1 MKKRIIS
8 LILVIAIILNF
19 NITALAAGGATLT
32 STLPSDGNLKAGD
45 TFTVTLTV
53 PPVSGFASLHLG
65 MHFEK
70 SVLEVT
76 SLSLP
81 DTVGG
86 YAAVITDVN
95 EANVAGAFAVSFAQ
109 AQNISTTDTMVLSV
123 DFKVKDG
130 AMPNNYPKL
139 VEVEDDDY
147 DFTDEDDVPLTS
159 VPALNTKTISATI
172 LKSPISDVSKITAK
186 VDAPQ
191 KGVTLDTSVDV
202 DGATAYTGTVEWY
215 KGNTATG
222 TAVTGPAAANQVY
235 TAKITLTAKTA
246 DGESFDASLNG
257 KDTAEGYKIKFVD
270 ASKLELTKTF
280 DATADKDPLTGS
292 VSLNS
297 TAWRIDNP
305 MNVGTSGITS
315 TSPGTLSYKWY
326 RVDYAGNESL
336 IAGESGNSYTPKVA
350 ADVGKKIKVVVTAE
364 NYSGSLEATSPYT
377 VSKKPYDGPT
387 PTAPTGITPTSNF
400 VSFTKTENYYYAVT
414 SAAIT
419 TAPSS
424 GWTNQDGFSGLSP
437 NTSYRLWYRIGA
449 TDIMESS
456 PENNVEFKTLKSSAA
471 ITIADP
477 GTIVYDGSA
486 VKVGSGKD
494 LSYTYGGD
502 GAVTVKWYADN
513 NGVKG
518 SELTGGAPKDAGTY
532 WIGVS
537 AAEGTNSAAVSEVTK
552 KFAISPRN
560 ISEVTVASIADQDY
574 TGSPIR
580 PTPVVTYNG
589 APLTSG
595 TDYTV
600 EYTSNLNV
608 GTATAKIKA
617 KTGSNFTGEK
627 VVTFK
632 INSKAITPVVTV
644 TGSYEYTGDPI
655 TPTYKVEITSG
666 GAVLPADQYDAQVS
680 NNTNAGNGNIK
691 ITAKANGNY
700 SFSEVTKT
708 FTIAAKDV
716 ADAEVTATISDQTTI
731 KGVGEFVDPVI
742 KGVKGEDLTGTLTYA
757 YDSETGK
764 SHADVVNMLK
774 GKNVN
779 DVVTLTYTFTP
790 PSGNYTGTKT
800 DSFKVTVK
808 DIEFLVGTAPASV
821 ANTLTVKSSP
831 VYGDNWSDI
840 VKKQTGVTITA
851 KVGAAIDTEQSH
863 FTLRP
868 TGKPNAGNGQTYE
881 LVYNGTIN
889 GTNYANVVVVSGTV
903 DVARKDVTATM
914 IAGIPAQTYTGS
926 AIQPKPA
933 VTDGAALSEGTDFSY
948 SYDAN
953 TDVATGGKVTITG
966 QGNYKGTADKT
977 FTISPKNINGAT
989 INLTSASLPYTGL
1002 EQTVSITSVTL
1013 TGWTITAGDYDI
1025 VGNSGKAT
1033 NVGSTTLTIQGKG
1046 NYTGT
1051 ATTTW
1056 EITSIDPVLANFD
1069 VTPTLP
1075 AAQTYDGAHK
1085 TVTVVPKSGVNGM
1098 GTVKVYYEATAGITY
1113 PKSETAPTDVGTYKV
1128 TASVAAGSN
1137 YNAKD
1142 IDVGTL
1148 TINQATGGTL
1158 AAYNFQQKYTDL
1170 SAKTITPDYS
1180 DLPAGQTWTY
1190 STPTPVTSGTAAVTG
1205 TSIGADTG
1213 VLSYTLTAGA
1223 KDDTVKWTVTISS
1236 HNYAD
1241 FTKDVTLTLTDK
1253 DDQTALTLTGGTTV
1267 VYGQTLQ
1274 LGTTGG
1280 NGTGT
1285 VTYAVTNGT
1294 GEATIDA
1301 ATGKLTPVKVGTVKV
1316 KATKAGDASYNSVTS
1331 AEVEIT
1337 ITRATPT
1344 GAPKYTAITT
1354 SGKTL
1359 ADAGLTTVGSTLNPN
1374 AGTLVWVD
1382 NAGTVLPDTTAV
1394 AANTTYKWRFTPTDT
1409 NYTTLTGSIELYH
1422 KSSSGGGG
1430 WYYTY
1435 YTIKATAGTNGSISP
1450 SGWTSVRDGRDQT
1463 FTITPDKGYA
1473 VAKVLV
1479 DGKSVGAVKSYT
1491 FKNVT
1496 KDHTI
1501 EAIFMKSNGN
1511 PQTGVFVDVA
1521 EGSYYEEAI
1530 DWAVEKGIT
1539 NGVSSNMFAPNDP
1552 CTRAQI
1558 VTFLWRAAGSPAPK
1572 SMSSFTDVP
1581 ADAFYAKAVAWA
1593 VENGITSGTGESK
1606 FSPNAT
1612 CTRAQAVTFL
1622 YRASG
1627 SPAVSGSAEFSDV
1640 ATNAY
1645 YADAVAWAAKKGI
1658 TTGIGGGL
1666 FGSDNDCTRGQIVTF
1681 LWRAMA
1687 E

>member
-1 MKKRIIS
+1 MKKRILS
-8 LILVIAIILNF
+8 LLCVLGLLLTMLPTSAF
-19 NITALAAGGATLT
+19 AAGFVAPTL
-32 STLPSDGNLKAGD
+32 SI
-45 TFTVTLTV
+45 
-53 PPVSGFASLHLG
+53 
-65 MHFEK
+65 E
-70 SVLEVT
+70 
-76 SLSLP
+76 
-81 DTVGG
+81 
-86 YAAVITDVN
+86 
-95 EANVAGAFAVSFAQ
+95 
-109 AQNISTTDTMVLSV
+109 
-123 DFKVKDG
+123 
-130 AMPNNYPKL
+130 
-139 VEVEDDDY
+139 
-147 DFTDEDDVPLTS
+147 
-159 VPALNTKTISATI
+159 
-172 LKSPISDVSKITAK
+172 
-186 VDAPQ
+186 
-191 KGVTLDTSVDV
+191 
-202 DGATAYTGTVEWY
+202 TAYNDADGTVEA
-215 KGNTATG
+215 KVIVGACSDLATIDFHL
-222 TAVTGPAAANQVY
+222 
-235 TAKITLTAKTA
+235 K
-246 DGESFDASLNG
+246 
-257 KDTAEGYKIKFVD
+257 
-270 ASKLELTKTF
+270 F
-280 DATADKDPLTGS
+280 DATKLSVKEKTTNPFFGTGVNMVVS
-292 VSLNS
+292 VNA
-297 TAWRIDNP
+297 T
-305 MNVGTSGITS
+305 
-315 TSPGTLSYKWY
+315 
-326 RVDYAGNESL
+326 
-336 IAGESGNSYTPKVA
+336 
-350 ADVGKKIKVVVTAE
+350 DVGLSA
-364 NYSGSLEATSPYT
+364 
-377 VSKKPYDGPT
+377 GP
-387 PTAPTGITPTSNF
+387 
-400 VSFTKTENYYYAVT
+400 
-414 SAAIT
+414 
-419 TAPSS
+419 
-424 GWTNQDGFSGLSP
+424 
-437 NTSYRLWYRIGA
+437 
-449 TDIMESS
+449 
-456 PENNVEFKTLKSSAA
+456 
-471 ITIADP
+471 
-477 GTIVYDGSA
+477 
-486 VKVGSGKD
+486 
-494 LSYTYGGD
+494 
-502 GAVTVKWYADN
+502 DN
-513 NGVKG
+513 
-518 SELTGGAPKDAGTY
+518 
-532 WIGVS
+532 
-537 AAEGTNSAAVSEVTK
+537 
-552 KFAISPRN
+552 
-560 ISEVTVASIADQDY
+560 
-574 TGSPIR
+574 
-580 PTPVVTYNG
+580 
-589 APLTSG
+589 
-595 TDYTV
+595 
-600 EYTSNLNV
+600 
-608 GTATAKIKA
+608 
-617 KTGSNFTGEK
+617 
-627 VVTFK
+627 
-632 INSKAITPVVTV
+632 VTV
-644 TGSYEYTGDPI
+644 TGSETILTVVFNVISGQSGNANFSLTDMNFNDSSGDNSTDTPGVGSVTTTTVTIPKAPISSVTIADLDAPVKGAAPDTNVTVTPAGLTAAVNWFDDATPVTGNFAASTPYTVKIKLTASGGDNFAETVTAGDYTVTRNSDTELLLTKTFPKTNDKDTPVCVAPTGVTATFGSALSTITPLTNPAGNTAGKWYWMDDAQKVGNVKDNPHTYKAKFVPTDTANYKTVENIDVTVTATQVALGAGSPIMIPIEVYYTGSALEP
-655 TPTYKVEITSG
+655 TPKIMTELYGDELVLGLDYEITKYE
-666 GAVLPADQYDAQVS
+666 D
-680 NNTNAGNGNIK
+680 NTNVGTGK
-691 ITAKANGNY
+691 IYIEPLANGNY
-700 SFSEVTKT
+700 SFTAGSYT
-708 FTIAAKDV
+708 FTIKAGTSSISITGDPGKTYDGNAVDNPAVSKSGSTGAVTYTYYTDAACNTKTTTASGAASDGAAPKNAGDYWVKATLAADSNHSSATSAAKKFTISQKALTNDMIILGTQTTYDGTAHGPVYSVKDGATVLNKGTDYTETSGYSPVTNVGNTTLKISGAGNYKGTAQKDWSLVAKEVTITPDAKSKTYGTADPELTYTTSIDGEGALKNKFVAAKSGALSYTGMNVGSYPIGLGTLEAGNNFKLTLDTTPVYLTITPKDV
-716 ADAEVTATISDQTTI
+716 AGLTATISDQTTI

-742 KGVKGEDLTGTLTYA
+742 KGVKGEDLTGTLTYG

-764 SHADVVNMLK
+764 SHTEVVTMLK

-790 PSGNYTGTKT
+790 PAGNYSGTKT
-800 DSFKVTVK
+800 GSFKVTVK
-808 DIEFLVGTAPASV
+808 DIEFLVNGTPATV
-821 ANTLTVKSSP
+821 ANTLTVKANP
-831 VYGDNWSDI
+831 TYGDDWSDI
-840 VKKQTGVTITA
+840 VKIKDGVTITA
-851 KVGAAIDTEQSH
+851 KVGAATDTDPSH

-868 TGKPNAGNGQTYE
+868 TGKPNAGNNQTYE

-903 DVARKDVTATM
+903 DVAQKDVTAAM
-914 IAGIPAQTYTGS
+914 IASISAQTYTGS

-933 VTDGAALSEGTDFSY
+933 VTDGAALVEGTDFTY

-953 TDVATGGKVTITG
+953 TDVAAGGKVTITG
-966 QGNYKGTADKT
+966 QGNYKGTADKS
-977 FTISPKNINGAT
+977 FTISPKNISGAT
-989 INLTSASLPYTGL
+989 INLTSASLPYSGL
-1002 EQTVSITSVTL
+1002 EQTVSIASVTL

-1025 VGNSGKAT
+1025 FGNSDKAT

-1051 ATTTW
+1051 AATTW
-1056 EITSIDPVLANFD
+1056 KITAIDPVLANFD

-1075 AAQTYDGAHK
+1075 AAQAYDGAHK
-1085 TVTVVPKSGVNGM
+1085 TVTVVPKSGVTGM
-1098 GTVKVYYEATAGITY
+1098 GTVKVYYEATTGITY

-1148 TINQATGGTL
+1148 TINQATGGSL

-1170 SAKTITPDYS
+1170 TAKTITPDYS

-1190 STPTPVTSGTAAVTG
+1190 SVSAPVTSGTAAVTG

-1223 KDDTVKWTVTISS
+1223 KDNTVKWTVTISS

-1241 FTKDVTLTLTDK
+1241 FTKEVTLTLTDK
-1253 DDQTALTLTGGTTV
+1253 DDQTALTITGGTTV

-1280 NGTGT
+1280 SGTGA

-1294 GEATIDA
+1294 GEATID

-1316 KATKAGDASYNSVTS
+1316 KATKAEDANYNAITS

-1359 ADAGLTTVGSTLNPN
+1359 ADAGLTTTGSTLNPN

-1382 NAGTVLPDTTAV
+1382 NAGNVLPDTTTV
-1394 AANTTYKWRFTPTDT
+1394 EANKEYKWRYTPVTTDAV
-1409 NYTTLTGSIELYH
+1409 NYTTLTGTIVLYRA
-1422 KSSSGGGG
+1422 STGIVIYSPC
-1430 WYYTY
+1430 
-1435 YTIKATAGTNGSISP
+1435 YTIKASAGANGSISP
-1450 SGWTSVRDGRDQT
+1450 AGWCSVVENGSQT

-1558 VTFLWRAAGSPAPK
+1558 VTFLWRAAGSPAPN

-1593 VENGITSGTGESK
+1593 VENGITSGTGEGK
-1606 FSPNAT
+1606 FSPNST

>member
-1 MKKRIIS
+1 MKKRILS
-8 LILVIAIILNF
+8 LLCVLCLLLTMLPTSAF
-19 NITALAAGGATLT
+19 AAGYDAPKLSIDASYLAETNQVKMSVKIGAYTDLGALDFHVKYDKEKLKVNGTPTKGGLLT
-32 STLPSDGNLKAGD
+32 ANSTVSDNNSWNPATIGVGWNDENGSTTTTTTEILTVIFDVIEGKAGAVD
-45 TFTVTLTV
+45 FSFDEARYNFCDKSGDNSTDV
-53 PPVSGFASLHLG
+53 PGAGS
-65 MHFEK
+65 
-70 SVLEVT
+70 VT
-76 SLSLP
+76 S
-81 DTVGG
+81 
-86 YAAVITDVN
+86 
-95 EANVAGAFAVSFAQ
+95 ANVTIPKAPIA
-109 AQNISTTDTMVLSV
+109 SV
-123 DFKVKDG
+123 
-130 AMPNNYPKL
+130 
-139 VEVEDDDY
+139 
-147 DFTDEDDVPLTS
+147 
-159 VPALNTKTISATI
+159 TIAD
-172 LKSPISDVSKITAK
+172 L
-186 VDAPQ
+186 DAPV
-191 KGVTLDTSVDV
+191 KGAAPDTSVTVTPAGLTADV
-202 DGATAYTGTVEWY
+202 MWFDGETPVTGDFAASTAYTV
-215 KGNTATG
+215 
-222 TAVTGPAAANQVY
+222 
-235 TAKITLTAKTA
+235 KIKLTASGGDNFAETVTA
-246 DGESFDASLNG
+246 S
-257 KDTAEGYKIKFVD
+257 GYDVTRN
-270 ASKLELTKTF
+270 SGTELLLTKTF
-280 DATADKDPLTGS
+280 DATADKDPLTGF
-292 VSLNS
+292 VSLHS
-297 TAWRIDNP
+297 SAWRIDNP
-305 MNVGTSGITS
+305 MNVSTSGITS

-326 RVDYAGNESL
+326 RVDHEGNESP
-336 IAGESGNSYTPKVA
+336 IVGETAKTYTPKVA

-364 NYSGSLEATSPYT
+364 NYSGHLEATSPYT

-414 SAAIT
+414 SAAIA

-424 GWTNQDGFSGLSP
+424 GWTNQDGFTGLSP
-437 NTSYRLWYRIGA
+437 NTSYKLWYRIGE

-456 PENNVEFKTLKSSAA
+456 SAAYVDFTTLKSSAT
-471 ITIADP
+471 ITIAAP
-477 GTIVYDGSA
+477 GTIIYDGSA
-486 VKVGSGKD
+486 VEVGSGKD
-494 LSYTYGGD
+494 LSYTYSGD
-502 GAVTVKWYADN
+502 GAVTVKWYAN
-513 NGVKG
+513 NGG
-518 SELTGGAPKDAGTY
+518 SVGSALSGAPTNAGTY

-552 KFAISPRN
+552 KFTISPRN
-560 ISEVTVASIADQDY
+560 ISEVTVASIADKEY
-574 TGSPIR
+574 TGSSIEP
-580 PTPVVTYNG
+580 PLTVTYNG
-589 APLTSG
+589 PLAG

-608 GTATAKIKA
+608 GTATATIKA
-617 KTGSNFTGEK
+617 KTGGNFIGEK
-627 VVTFK
+627 AVTFK
-632 INSKAITPVVTV
+632 IKAKAITPVVTV

-666 GAVLPADQYDAQVS
+666 GMELPANQYDAVVS
-680 NNTNAGNGNIK
+680 DNTNAGNGNIK

-700 SFSEVTKT
+700 SFSEVNKT

-716 ADAEVTATISDQTTI
+716 SGLTATISDQTTI

-764 SHADVVNMLK
+764 FHADVVNMLK

-821 ANTLTVKSSP
+821 ANTLTIKSSP

-1025 VGNSGKAT
+1025 VGNSDKAT

-1069 VTPTLP
+1069 VTPALST
-1075 AAQTYDGAHK
+1075 AQTYDGAHK

-1142 IDVGTL
+1142 IEVGTL

-1190 STPTPVTSGTAAVTG
+1190 STPTPTTSGTAAVTG

-1253 DDQTALTLTGGTTV
+1253 DDQAALTLTGGTTV

-1285 VTYAVTNGT
+1285 VTYAVINGT
-1294 GEATIDA
+1294 GEATID

-1382 NAGTVLPDTTAV
+1382 NTTDTVLPGTTAV
-1394 AANTTYKWRFTPTDT
+1394 AANTTYKWLFTPTDA
-1409 NYTTLTGSIELYH
+1409 NYTTLTGFIELYH

-1593 VENGITSGTGESK
+1593 VENGITSGTGEGK
-1606 FSPNAT
+1606 FSPNST

>member
-1 MKKRIIS
+1 MKKRILS
-8 LILVIAIILNF
+8 LLCVLCLLLTMLPTSAF
-19 NITALAAGGATLT
+19 AAGYDAPKLSIDASYLAETNQVKMSVKIGAYTDLGALDFHVKYDKEKLKVNGTPTKGGLLTANSTVSDNNSWNPATIGVGWNDENGSTTTTTTEILTVIFDVIEGKAGAVDFSFDEARYNFCDKSGDNSTDVPGAGSVTSANVTIPKAPITSVTIADLDAPVKGAAPDTSVTVTPSSLTADVKWFDGATLVT
-32 STLPSDGNLKAGD
+32 GN
-45 TFTVTLTV
+45 
-53 PPVSGFASLHLG
+53 FA
-65 MHFEK
+65 
-70 SVLEVT
+70 
-76 SLSLP
+76 
-81 DTVGG
+81 
-86 YAAVITDVN
+86 
-95 EANVAGAFAVSFAQ
+95 AN
-109 AQNISTTDTMVLSV
+109 
-123 DFKVKDG
+123 
-130 AMPNNYPKL
+130 
-139 VEVEDDDY
+139 
-147 DFTDEDDVPLTS
+147 
-159 VPALNTKTISATI
+159 
-172 LKSPISDVSKITAK
+172 
-186 VDAPQ
+186 
-191 KGVTLDTSVDV
+191 
-202 DGATAYTGTVEWY
+202 TAYTV
-215 KGNTATG
+215 
-222 TAVTGPAAANQVY
+222 
-235 TAKITLTAKTA
+235 KIKLTASGGDNFAETVTA
-246 DGESFDASLNG
+246 GDYTVTRNSETEL
-257 KDTAEGYKIKFVD
+257 
-270 ASKLELTKTF
+270 LLTKTF
-280 DATADKDPLTGS
+280 DATAIKDTPTITTVPTASAITYGQKLSNSTLTGGEAKVGS
-292 VSLNS
+292 TVISGTFKWKTGTITPQVKDSSSTEYEVVFTPSDVASYETTTCKVKLTVNKKALSSLATDPISDQPYTGSPITPTFRVMNGTDFYEILATS
-297 TAWRIDNP
+297 DYEVIFTNNT
-305 MNVGTSGITS
+305 NVGT
-315 TSPGTLSYKWY
+315 
-326 RVDYAGNESL
+326 AN
-336 IAGESGNSYTPKVA
+336 YT
-350 ADVGKKIKVVVTAE
+350 IKE
-364 NYSGSLEATSPYT
+364 
-377 VSKKPYDGPT
+377 T
-387 PTAPTGITPTSNF
+387 PTG
-400 VSFTKTENYYYAVT
+400 NYK
-414 SAAIT
+414 
-419 TAPSS
+419 
-424 GWTNQDGFSGLSP
+424 F
-437 NTSYRLWYRIGA
+437 NTSYGTFKIKA
-449 TDIMESS
+449 ADSS
-456 PENNVEFKTLKSSAA
+456 ISITVDPSKT
-471 ITIADP
+471 
-477 GTIVYDGSA
+477 YDGNVVTDPA
-486 VKVGSGKD
+486 VNKSGSTGTVT
-494 LSYTYGGD
+494 YTYYTNEDCTTKTTTASGAAPD
-502 GAVTVKWYADN
+502 GA
-513 NGVKG
+513 
-518 SELTGGAPKDAGTY
+518 APKNAGDYWVKATVPADGSYGSATSDA
-532 WIGVS
+532 
-537 AAEGTNSAAVSEVTK
+537 K
-552 KFAISPRN
+552 KFTISPRN
-560 ISEVTVASIADQDY
+560 ISEVTVATIADQEY
-574 TGSPIR
+574 TGSSIE
-580 PTPVVTYNG
+580 PTLTVTYNG
-589 APLTSG
+589 APLASG

-632 INSKAITPVVTV
+632 INAKAITPVVTV

-666 GAVLPADQYDAQVS
+666 GMELTADQYDAVVS

-700 SFSEVTKT
+700 SFSEVNET
-708 FTIAAKDV
+708 FAIAAKDV
-716 ADAEVTATISDQTTI
+716 AGLTATISDQTTI
-731 KGVGEFVDPVI
+731 NGVGEFVDPVI

-757 YDSETGK
+757 YGSETGK
-764 SHADVVNMLK
+764 THAEVVTMLK

-790 PSGNYTGTKT
+790 SSGNYTGTKT
-800 DSFKVTVK
+800 GSFKVTVK
-808 DIEFLVGTAPASV
+808 DIEFLVNGTPATV
-821 ANTLTVKSSP
+821 ANTLTVKANP
-831 VYGDNWSDI
+831 VYGDDWSDI
-840 VKKQTGVTITA
+840 VKIKDGVTITA
-851 KVGAAIDTEQSH
+851 KVGTNSDTEQSH

-889 GTNYANVVVVSGTV
+889 GTNYSNVVVASGTV
-903 DVARKDVTATM
+903 DVAPKTLTKSDLVYTGPITKAYDGSDNAPTGLTVSVKSGSLVGTDTLTVTGTLKYNSANVNEADKIIFTPVAITTSNYRLAVSEVLNISNAKITAKDVKLTGGINATDRSYVKDNKTVDLTK
-914 IAGIPAQTYTGS
+914 GSLTFDGLVGSETLDVNIPATGTISDAKVGAYNVTYSGVTLADGTGKASNYKLVSPLPAVMVNITKAAALTLADIPVSQKFTTTTGEKAIGAVMPSDAGALTYTKGAESKTGS
-926 AIQPKPA
+926 VTIDSWA
-933 VTDGAALSEGTDFSY
+933 VDTT
-948 SYDAN
+948 
-953 TDVATGGKVTITG
+953 GKVT
-966 QGNYKGTADKT
+966 
-977 FTISPKNINGAT
+977 
-989 INLTSASLPYTGL
+989 YTLSGGVAGD
-1002 EQTVSITSVTL
+1002 TVTL
-1013 TGWTITAGDYDI
+1013 PVIIGSDNYE
-1025 VGNSGKAT
+1025 NST
-1033 NVGSTTLTIQGKG
+1033 VNVKI
-1046 NYTGT
+1046 
-1051 ATTTW
+1051 
-1056 EITSIDPVLANFD
+1056 
-1069 VTPTLP
+1069 
-1075 AAQTYDGAHK
+1075 
-1085 TVTVVPKSGVNGM
+1085 
-1098 GTVKVYYEATAGITY
+1098 
-1113 PKSETAPTDVGTYKV
+1113 
-1128 TASVAAGSN
+1128 
-1137 YNAKD
+1137 
-1142 IDVGTL
+1142 
-1148 TINQATGGTL
+1148 
-1158 AAYNFQQKYTDL
+1158 
-1170 SAKTITPDYS
+1170 
-1180 DLPAGQTWTY
+1180 
-1190 STPTPVTSGTAAVTG
+1190 
-1205 TSIGADTG
+1205 
-1213 VLSYTLTAGA
+1213 TLTA
-1223 KDDTVKWTVTISS
+1223 
-1236 HNYAD
+1236 
-1241 FTKDVTLTLTDK
+1241 K

-1280 NGTGT
+1280 NGTGA

-1294 GEATIDA
+1294 GEATID

-1316 KATKAGDASYNSVTS
+1316 KATKAEDANYNAITS

-1359 ADAGLTTVGSTLNPN
+1359 ADAGLTTTGSTLNPN

-1382 NAGTVLPDTTAV
+1382 NAGNVLPGTTAV
-1394 AANTTYKWRFTPTDT
+1394 AANTTYKWLFTPADA

-1593 VENGITSGTGESK
+1593 VENGITSGTGEGK
-1606 FSPNAT
+1606 FSPNST

>member
-81 DTVGG
+81 DKVGG
-86 YAAVITDVN
+86 YAAVITDVD

-130 AMPNNYPKL
+130 ATPNNYPKL

-147 DFTDEDDVPLTS
+147 DFTDEDDVPLTT
-159 VPALNTKTISATI
+159 VPALNAKTISATI
-172 LKSPISDVSKITAK
+172 LKAPIASVTIADL
-186 VDAPQ
+186 DAPV
-191 KGVTLDTSVDV
+191 KGAAPDTSVTVTPSSLAADV
-202 DGATAYTGTVEWY
+202 NWFDGETP
-215 KGNTATG
+215 
-222 TAVTGPAAANQVY
+222 VTGNFAASTKY
-235 TAKITLTAKTA
+235 TVKIKLTASSGDNFAETVTA
-246 DGESFDASLNG
+246 S
-257 KDTAEGYKIKFVD
+257 GYDVTRNS
-270 ASKLELTKTF
+270 ATELLLTKTF
-280 DATADKDPLTGS
+280 DATADKDPLTGF
-292 VSLNS
+292 VSLHS
-297 TAWRIDNP
+297 SAWRIDNP
-305 MNVGTSGITS
+305 MNVSTSGITS

-326 RVDYAGNESL
+326 RVDHEGNESPIL
-336 IAGESGNSYTPKVA
+336 GETAKTYTPKVA

-364 NYSGSLEATSPYT
+364 NYSGHLEATSPYT

-414 SAAIT
+414 SAAIA

-424 GWTNQDGFSGLSP
+424 GWTNQDGFTGLSP
-437 NTSYRLWYRIGA
+437 NTSYKLWYRIGE

-456 PENNVEFKTLKSSAA
+456 SAAYVDFTTLKSSAT
-471 ITIADP
+471 ITIAAP
-477 GTIVYDGSA
+477 GTIIYDGSA
-486 VKVGSGKD
+486 VEVGSGKD
-494 LSYTYGGD
+494 LSYTYSGD
-502 GAVTVKWYADN
+502 GAVTVKWYAN
-513 NGVKG
+513 NGG
-518 SELTGGAPKDAGTY
+518 SVGSALSGAPTNAGTY

-552 KFAISPRN
+552 KFTISPRN
-560 ISEVTVASIADQDY
+560 ISEVTVASIADKEY
-574 TGSPIR
+574 TGSSIEP
-580 PTPVVTYNG
+580 PLTVTYNG
-589 APLTSG
+589 PLAG

-608 GTATAKIKA
+608 GTATATIKA
-617 KTGSNFTGEK
+617 KTGGNFIGEK
-627 VVTFK
+627 AVTFK
-632 INSKAITPVVTV
+632 IKAKAITPVVTV

-666 GAVLPADQYDAQVS
+666 GMELPANQYDAVVS
-680 NNTNAGNGNIK
+680 DNTNAGNGNIK

-700 SFSEVTKT
+700 SFSEVNKT

-716 ADAEVTATISDQTTI
+716 SGLTATISDQTTI

-764 SHADVVNMLK
+764 FHADVVNMLK

-1025 VGNSGKAT
+1025 VGNSDKAT

-1069 VTPTLP
+1069 VTPALST
-1075 AAQTYDGAHK
+1075 AQTYDGAHK

-1098 GTVKVYYEATAGITY
+1098 GTVKVYYEATADITY

-1142 IDVGTL
+1142 IEVGTL

-1190 STPTPVTSGTAAVTG
+1190 STPTPTTSGTAAVTG

-1253 DDQTALTLTGGTTV
+1253 DDQAALTLTGGTTV

-1285 VTYAVTNGT
+1285 VTYAVINGT
-1294 GEATIDA
+1294 GEATID

-1331 AEVEIT
+1331 AEVKIT

-1382 NAGTVLPDTTAV
+1382 NTTDTVLPGTTAV
-1394 AANTTYKWRFTPTDT
+1394 AANTTYKWLFTPTDA
-1409 NYTTLTGSIELYH
+1409 NYTTLTGFIELYH

>member
-1 MKKRIIS
+1 MKKVFSWILS
-8 LILVIAIILNF
+8 L
-19 NITALAAGGATLT
+19 ALIFSLLPNQVFAA
-32 STLPSDGNLKAGD
+32 STLEFSSEKEGEKIV
-45 TFTVTLTV
+45 VTLTL
-53 PPVSGFASLHLG
+53 PKY
-65 MHFEK
+65 EK
-70 SVLEVT
+70 VMAAEAVVEFSDALKLESVT
-76 SLSLP
+76 SGTYSPLDFEEPNVETATTKGKVTIGHSNETLG
-81 DTVGG
+81 TATIEGE
-86 YAAVITDVN
+86 YAKLTFSI
-95 EANVAGAFAVSFAQ
+95 
-109 AQNISTTDTMVLSV
+109 
-123 DFKVKDG
+123 KDG
-130 AMPNNYPKL
+130 TAPGSYDIKL
-139 VEVEDDDY
+139 TELTMTATDY
-147 DFTDEDDVPLTS
+147 VTNIAASDAATLP
-159 VPALNTKTISATI
+159 KTISVVVPKA
-172 LKSPISDVSKITAK
+172 PISSVTIAGLE
-186 VDAPQ
+186 APV
-191 KGVTLDTSVDV
+191 KGKAPDTSVTVTPSSLAADV
-202 DGATAYTGTVEWY
+202 NWFDGETPVTGNFAASTAYTV
-215 KGNTATG
+215 
-222 TAVTGPAAANQVY
+222 
-235 TAKITLTAKTA
+235 KIKLTASGGDNFAETVTA
-246 DGESFDASLNG
+246 S
-257 KDTAEGYKIKFVD
+257 GYDVTRNS
-270 ASKLELTKTF
+270 ATELLLTKTF
-280 DATADKDPLTGS
+280 DATADKDPLTGF

-297 TAWRIDNP
+297 TAWRIGNS
-305 MNVGTSGITS
+305 MTVGTSGITS

-326 RVDYAGNESL
+326 RVDHEGNESF

-364 NYSGSLEATSPYT
+364 NYSGSLDAISPYT

-387 PTAPTGITPTSNF
+387 PTAPTITTTTHNF
-400 VSFTKTENYYYAVT
+400 VGFTKAENYYYVVT
-414 SAAIT
+414 PETTT

-437 NTSYRLWYRIGA
+437 NTKYRLWYKVGE
-449 TDIMESS
+449 TDIMEQSNA
-456 PENNVEFKTLKSSAA
+456 EFVEFTTKKAPAT

-486 VKVGSGKD
+486 VEVGSGKD
-494 LSYTYGGD
+494 LNYTYGGD

-513 NGVKG
+513 GG
-518 SELTGGAPKDAGTY
+518 SVGSALSGAPTNAGTY

-537 AAEGTNSAAVSEVTK
+537 AAEGTSSAAVSEVTK
-552 KFAISPRN
+552 KFTISPRN
-560 ISEVTVASIADQDY
+560 ISEVTVASIADKEY
-574 TGSPIR
+574 TGSSIEP
-580 PTPVVTYNG
+580 PLTVTYNG

-608 GTATAKIKA
+608 GTATATIKA
-617 KTGSNFTGEK
+617 KTGGNFTGEK
-627 VVTFK
+627 AVTFK
-632 INSKAITPVVTV
+632 IKAKAITPVVTV

-666 GAVLPADQYDAQVS
+666 GMELPADQYDAVVS
-680 NNTNAGNGNIK
+680 DNTNAGNGNIK

-700 SFSEVTKT
+700 SFSEVNKT
-708 FTIAAKDV
+708 FTIAAKGV
-716 ADAEVTATISDQTTI
+716 AGLTATISDQTTI
-731 KGVGEFVDPVI
+731 NGVGEFVDPVI
-742 KGVKGEDLTGTLTYA
+742 KGVKDEVLTGTLTYA
-757 YDSETGK
+757 YDGVSGK

-774 GKNVN
+774 GKNAN
-779 DVVTLTYTFTP
+779 DEVTLTYTFTP
-790 PSGNYTGTKT
+790 PAGNYTGTKT
-800 DSFKVTVK
+800 GSFKVTVK

-851 KVGAAIDTEQSH
+851 KVGAATDAEQSH

-868 TGKPNAGNGQTYE
+868 TGKPNAGNGQAYE

-903 DVARKDVTATM
+903 NVAQKDVTAAM
-914 IAGIPAQTYTGS
+914 IADIPAQTYTGS

-933 VTDGAALSEGTDFSY
+933 VTNGAALVEGTDFTY

-989 INLTSASLPYTGL
+989 INLTSASLPYTGS

-1056 EITSIDPVLANFD
+1056 KITSIDPVLANFD

-1075 AAQTYDGAHK
+1075 AAQTYDGDHK
-1085 TVTVVPKSGVNGM
+1085 TVTVAPKSGINGM
-1098 GTVKVYYEATAGITY
+1098 GAVKVYYEATAGITY

-1128 TASVAAGSN
+1128 TVSVAAGSN

-1180 DLPAGQTWTY
+1180 DLPAGQAWTY
-1190 STPTPVTSGTAAVTG
+1190 STPTPTTSGTAAVTG

-1253 DDQTALTLTGGTTV
+1253 DDQAALTLTGGTTV

-1274 LGTTGG
+1274 LGTSGG
-1280 NGTGT
+1280 SGTGA

-1316 KATKAGDASYNSVTS
+1316 TATKAGDTSYNSITS
-1331 AEVEIT
+1331 AEVEIH

-1359 ADAGLTTVGSTLNPN
+1359 ADAGLTTAGSTLNPN

-1394 AANTTYKWRFTPTDT
+1394 AANTTYKWLFTPTDA
-1409 NYTTLTGSIELYH
+1409 NYTTLTGFIELYH

-1539 NGVSSNMFAPNDP
+1539 NGVSNNMFAPNDP

>member
-1 MKKRIIS
+1 MKKVFSWILSLALIFSLLPNQVFAASTLEFSSEKEGEKIVVTLTLPKYEKVMAAEAVVEFSDALKLESVTSGTYSPLDFEEPNVETATTKGKVTIGHSNETLDTATIEGEYAKLTFSIKDGTAPGSYDIKLTELTMTATDYVTNIAASDAATLPKTIS
-8 LILVIAIILNF
+8 VVVPKAPISSVTIADLDAPVKGVAPDTNV
-19 NITALAAGGATLT
+19 TVTPSSLAADVAWFDGATL
-32 STLPSDGNLKAGD
+32 
-45 TFTVTLTV
+45 
-53 PPVSGFASLHLG
+53 
-65 MHFEK
+65 
-70 SVLEVT
+70 
-76 SLSLP
+76 
-81 DTVGG
+81 
-86 YAAVITDVN
+86 
-95 EANVAGAFAVSFAQ
+95 VAGNFAA
-109 AQNISTTDTMVLSV
+109 N
-123 DFKVKDG
+123 
-130 AMPNNYPKL
+130 
-139 VEVEDDDY
+139 
-147 DFTDEDDVPLTS
+147 
-159 VPALNTKTISATI
+159 
-172 LKSPISDVSKITAK
+172 
-186 VDAPQ
+186 
-191 KGVTLDTSVDV
+191 
-202 DGATAYTGTVEWY
+202 TAYTV
-215 KGNTATG
+215 
-222 TAVTGPAAANQVY
+222 
-235 TAKITLTAKTA
+235 KIKLTASGGDNFAETVTA
-246 DGESFDASLNG
+246 GDYTVTRNS
-257 KDTAEGYKIKFVD
+257 DTE
-270 ASKLELTKTF
+270 LLLTKTF
-280 DATADKDPLTGS
+280 DATAIKDTPTINTVPTASAITYGQKL
-292 VSLNS
+292 LNS
-297 TAWRIDNP
+297 TLSGGAASVTGNFTWKTPSTAPQVKDSNSTEYEVVFTPTDTASYETATCKVKLKVNPKSLASISIIPIDPQPYTGLEIKPDVTVKDGQPPYDALAESDYSVAYSKNKDVGIADIVISP
-305 MNVGTSGITS
+305 RVGGNYSFAAGTFHFTIKPVDSSISITDDPSKTYDGNVVADPAVSKSGS
-315 TSPGTLSYKWY
+315 TGAVTYTYYTDAACTTKTTTASGAASDGAAPK
-326 RVDYAGNESL
+326 N
-336 IAGESGNSYTPKVA
+336 AGEYWVKATLA
-350 ADVGKKIKVVVTAE
+350 ADS
-364 NYSGSLEATSPYT
+364 NHGSA
-377 VSKKPYDGPT
+377 
-387 PTAPTGITPTSNF
+387 
-400 VSFTKTENYYYAVT
+400 T
-414 SAAIT
+414 SAA
-419 TAPSS
+419 
-424 GWTNQDGFSGLSP
+424 
-437 NTSYRLWYRIGA
+437 
-449 TDIMESS
+449 
-456 PENNVEFKTLKSSAA
+456 
-471 ITIADP
+471 
-477 GTIVYDGSA
+477 
-486 VKVGSGKD
+486 
-494 LSYTYGGD
+494 
-502 GAVTVKWYADN
+502 
-513 NGVKG
+513 
-518 SELTGGAPKDAGTY
+518 
-532 WIGVS
+532 
-537 AAEGTNSAAVSEVTK
+537 K
-552 KFAISPRN
+552 KFTISQRN
-560 ISEVTVASIADQDY
+560 ISEVTVTAIADQEY
-574 TGSPIR
+574 TDSSIE
-580 PTPVVTYNG
+580 PTLTVTYNG
-589 APLTSG
+589 TPLTSG

-632 INSKAITPVVTV
+632 IKAKAITPVVTV

-666 GAVLPADQYDAQVS
+666 GMELPTNQYNAEVS

-700 SFSEVTKT
+700 SFSEVNET
-708 FTIAAKDV
+708 FPIAAKNV

-742 KGVKGEDLTGTLTYA
+742 KGVKGEDLTGTLAYG

-764 SHADVVNMLK
+764 SHAEVVTMLK

-790 PSGNYTGTKT
+790 PTGNYTGTKT
-800 DSFKVTVK
+800 GSFKVTVK

-821 ANTLTVKSSP
+821 ANALDIKTDPT
-831 VYGDNWSDI
+831 YGDDWSKI
-840 VKKQTGVTITA
+840 VKIKDGVTITA
-851 KVGAAIDTEQSH
+851 KVGTNTDTDQSH

-881 LVYNGTIN
+881 LVYNGIIN
-889 GTNYANVVVVSGTV
+889 GTTYTNVVVVSDTV
-903 DVARKDVTATM
+903 DVARKDVTAAM

-926 AIQPKPA
+926 AIQPKPV
-933 VTDGAALSEGTDFSY
+933 VTDGVALVEGTHFDY

-966 QGNYKGTADKT
+966 KGNYKGTADKT

-1025 VGNSGKAT
+1025 VDNSDKAT

-1170 SAKTITPDYS
+1170 TAKTITPDYS

-1190 STPTPVTSGTAAVTG
+1190 SVSAPVTTGTAAVTG

-1236 HNYAD
+1236 HNYAA
-1241 FTKDVTLTLTDK
+1241 FTKEVTLTLTDK
-1253 DDQTALTLTGGTTV
+1253 DDQAALTLTGGTTV

-1280 NGTGT
+1280 NGTGA

-1294 GEATIDA
+1294 GEATID

-1394 AANTTYKWRFTPTDT
+1394 AANTTYKWLFTPTDA

-1422 KSSSGGGG
+1422 VSTGGGGG

-1627 SPAVSGSAEFSDV
+1627 SPAVSSSAEFSDV

>member
-1 MKKRIIS
+1 MKKRILS
-8 LILVIAIILNF
+8 LLCVFCLMLTMLPTSAF
-19 NITALAAGGATLT
+19 AAGYDAPTL
-32 STLPSDGNLKAGD
+32 SIE
-45 TFTVTLTV
+45 
-53 PPVSGFASLHLG
+53 ASYDIA
-65 MHFEK
+65 
-70 SVLEVT
+70 S
-76 SLSLP
+76 S
-81 DTVGG
+81 
-86 YAAVITDVN
+86 
-95 EANVAGAFAVSFAQ
+95 
-109 AQNISTTDTMVLSV
+109 
-123 DFKVKDG
+123 KV
-130 AMPNNYPKL
+130 
-139 VEVEDDDY
+139 
-147 DFTDEDDVPLTS
+147 
-159 VPALNTKTISATI
+159 
-172 LKSPISDVSKITAK
+172 TAK
-186 VDAPQ
+186 VILGACSDLGVLDFHMKYDLDKLAVESIVGNEEFGSEDYTTISDNTATTKDIGLSFVKTSGMTVTGTKLVFTATFSVKPGQTGDAQFAFDDYYTNFSHKNGEDTASTPAAGSVTTTTVTIPKAPITSVTIADLDAPV
-191 KGVTLDTSVDV
+191 KGAAPDTSVTVTPSSLAADV
-202 DGATAYTGTVEWY
+202 KWFDGATPVTGNFAANTAYTV
-215 KGNTATG
+215 
-222 TAVTGPAAANQVY
+222 
-235 TAKITLTAKTA
+235 KIKLTASGGDNFAETVTA
-246 DGESFDASLNG
+246 GDYTVTRNSETEL
-257 KDTAEGYKIKFVD
+257 
-270 ASKLELTKTF
+270 LLTKTF
-280 DATADKDPLTGS
+280 GATAIKDTPTITTVPTASAITYGQKLSNSTLTGGEAKVGS
-292 VSLNS
+292 TVISGTFKWKTGTITPQVKDSNS
-297 TAWRIDNP
+297 TEYEVVFTPSDVASYETTTCKVKLTVNKKALSSLATDPISDQPYTGSPITPTFRVMNGTDFYEILATSDYEVIFTNNT
-305 MNVGTSGITS
+305 NVGT
-315 TSPGTLSYKWY
+315 
-326 RVDYAGNESL
+326 AN
-336 IAGESGNSYTPKVA
+336 YT
-350 ADVGKKIKVVVTAE
+350 IKE
-364 NYSGSLEATSPYT
+364 
-377 VSKKPYDGPT
+377 T
-387 PTAPTGITPTSNF
+387 PTG
-400 VSFTKTENYYYAVT
+400 NYK
-414 SAAIT
+414 
-419 TAPSS
+419 
-424 GWTNQDGFSGLSP
+424 F
-437 NTSYRLWYRIGA
+437 NTSYGTFKIKA
-449 TDIMESS
+449 ADSS
-456 PENNVEFKTLKSSAA
+456 ISITGDPSKT
-471 ITIADP
+471 
-477 GTIVYDGSA
+477 YDGNVVTDPA
-486 VKVGSGKD
+486 VSKSGS
-494 LSYTYGGD
+494 T
-502 GAVTVKWYADN
+502 GAVTYTYYTDAACTTKTTTASGAASD
-513 NGVKG
+513 GA
-518 SELTGGAPKDAGTY
+518 APKNAGDYWVKATVPADGSYGSATSDA
-532 WIGVS
+532 
-537 AAEGTNSAAVSEVTK
+537 K
-552 KFAISPRN
+552 KFTISPRN
-560 ISEVTVASIADQDY
+560 ISEVTVATIADQEY
-574 TGSPIR
+574 TGNHIK
-580 PTPVVTYNG
+580 PTLTVTYNG

-632 INSKAITPVVTV
+632 INAKAITPVVTV

-666 GAVLPADQYDAQVS
+666 GMELTADQYDAVVS

-700 SFSEVTKT
+700 SFSEVNET
-708 FTIAAKDV
+708 FAIAAKDV
-716 ADAEVTATISDQTTI
+716 AGLTATISDQTTI
-731 KGVGEFVDPVI
+731 NGVGEFVDPVI
-742 KGVKGEDLTGTLTYA
+742 KGVKGENLTGTLTYA
-757 YDSETGK
+757 YGSETGK
-764 SHADVVNMLK
+764 THAEVVTMLK

-790 PSGNYTGTKT
+790 SSGNYTGTKT

-821 ANTLTVKSSP
+821 ANTLTVKADP
-831 VYGDNWSDI
+831 TYGDDWSDI
-840 VKKQTGVTITA
+840 VKKQSGVTITA
-851 KVGAAIDTEQSH
+851 RVGTAIDAEQSH

-868 TGKPNAGNGQTYE
+868 TGKPSAGNNQTYE
-881 LVYNGTIN
+881 LVYTGTIN

-903 DVARKDVTATM
+903 DVAPKTLTKSDLVYTSQITKTYDGSDSAPTGLSISVKPTSLVGTDTLTVTGTLKYNSANVNAANEITFTPTAITTGNYRLAATEVLTITGAKITAKDVKLTGGINATDRSYVKDNKTVDLTK
-914 IAGIPAQTYTGS
+914 GTLTFDGLVGSETLDVNIPATGTISDAKVGAYNVTYSGVTLADGTGKASNYKLVSPLPAVMVNITKAAALTLADIPVSQKFTTTTGEKAIGAVMPTDAGALTYTKDAESKTGS
-926 AIQPKPA
+926 
-933 VTDGAALSEGTDFSY
+933 VTVTSW
-948 SYDAN
+948 
-953 TDVATGGKVTITG
+953 DVDSTGKVT
-966 QGNYKGTADKT
+966 
-977 FTISPKNINGAT
+977 
-989 INLTSASLPYTGL
+989 YTLSGGVAGD
-1002 EQTVSITSVTL
+1002 TVTL
-1013 TGWTITAGDYDI
+1013 
-1025 VGNSGKAT
+1025 
-1033 NVGSTTLTIQGKG
+1033 
-1046 NYTGT
+1046 
-1051 ATTTW
+1051 
-1056 EITSIDPVLANFD
+1056 
-1069 VTPTLP
+1069 
-1075 AAQTYDGAHK
+1075 
-1085 TVTVVPKSGVNGM
+1085 
-1098 GTVKVYYEATAGITY
+1098 
-1113 PKSETAPTDVGTYKV
+1113 
-1128 TASVAAGSN
+1128 
-1137 YNAKD
+1137 
-1142 IDVGTL
+1142 
-1148 TINQATGGTL
+1148 
-1158 AAYNFQQKYTDL
+1158 
-1170 SAKTITPDYS
+1170 
-1180 DLPAGQTWTY
+1180 
-1190 STPTPVTSGTAAVTG
+1190 PVT
-1205 TSIGADTG
+1205 IGSDNYENST
-1213 VLSYTLTAGA
+1213 VNVKITLTA
-1223 KDDTVKWTVTISS
+1223 
-1236 HNYAD
+1236 
-1241 FTKDVTLTLTDK
+1241 K

-1274 LGTTGG
+1274 LGTSGG
-1280 NGTGT
+1280 SGTGA

-1301 ATGKLTPVKVGTVKV
+1301 TGKLTPVKVGTVKV
-1316 KATKAGDASYNSVTS
+1316 TATKAGDASYNSITS
-1331 AEVEIT
+1331 AEVEIH

-1344 GAPKYTAITT
+1344 GTPKYTAITT

-1359 ADAGLTTVGSTLNPN
+1359 AEAGLTTTGSNLSVP
-1374 AGTLVWVD
+1374 GTVKWVD
-1382 NAGTVLPDTTAV
+1382 DTTGADLPATTTV
-1394 AANTTYKWRFTPTDT
+1394 EANKLYKWVFTPNDSA

>member
-1 MKKRIIS
+1 MKKRILSLLCVLCLMLTMLPTSAFAAGYDAPTLSIDASYLAETNQVKMSVKIGAYTDLGALDFHVKYDKEKLKVNGTPTKGGLLTANSTVSDNNSWNPATIGVVWADENGSTTTTTTEILTVIFDVIEGKTGAVDFSFDEAKYNFCDKSGDNSTDAPGAGSVTSANATIPKAPIS
-8 LILVIAIILNF
+8 SVTIADLDAPVKGAAPD
-19 NITALAAGGATLT
+19 TSVTVTPSSLAADVKWFDGATLVT
-32 STLPSDGNLKAGD
+32 GN
-45 TFTVTLTV
+45 
-53 PPVSGFASLHLG
+53 FA
-65 MHFEK
+65 
-70 SVLEVT
+70 
-76 SLSLP
+76 
-81 DTVGG
+81 
-86 YAAVITDVN
+86 
-95 EANVAGAFAVSFAQ
+95 
-109 AQNISTTDTMVLSV
+109 
-123 DFKVKDG
+123 
-130 AMPNNYPKL
+130 
-139 VEVEDDDY
+139 
-147 DFTDEDDVPLTS
+147 
-159 VPALNTKTISATI
+159 
-172 LKSPISDVSKITAK
+172 AK
-186 VDAPQ
+186 
-191 KGVTLDTSVDV
+191 
-202 DGATAYTGTVEWY
+202 TAYTV
-215 KGNTATG
+215 
-222 TAVTGPAAANQVY
+222 
-235 TAKITLTAKTA
+235 KIKLTASGGDNFAETVTA
-246 DGESFDASLNG
+246 GDYTVTRNSETEL
-257 KDTAEGYKIKFVD
+257 
-270 ASKLELTKTF
+270 LLTKTF
-280 DATADKDPLTGS
+280 GATAIKDTPTINTVPTASAITYGQKLSNSILSGGAASVTGNFTWKTPSTAPQVKDSNSTEYEVVFTPDDTASYETAICKVKLTVNKKALSSLATDPISDQPYTGS
-292 VSLNS
+292 PITPTFRVMNGTDFYEILDPSDYKVIFTNN
-297 TAWRIDNP
+297 T
-305 MNVGTSGITS
+305 NVGT
-315 TSPGTLSYKWY
+315 
-326 RVDYAGNESL
+326 AN
-336 IAGESGNSYTPKVA
+336 YT
-350 ADVGKKIKVVVTAE
+350 IKE
-364 NYSGSLEATSPYT
+364 
-377 VSKKPYDGPT
+377 T
-387 PTAPTGITPTSNF
+387 PTG
-400 VSFTKTENYYYAVT
+400 NYK
-414 SAAIT
+414 
-419 TAPSS
+419 
-424 GWTNQDGFSGLSP
+424 F
-437 NTSYRLWYRIGA
+437 NTSYGTFKIKA
-449 TDIMESS
+449 ADSS
-456 PENNVEFKTLKSSAA
+456 ISITGDPSKT
-471 ITIADP
+471 
-477 GTIVYDGSA
+477 YDGNVVTDPA
-486 VKVGSGKD
+486 VSKSGS
-494 LSYTYGGD
+494 T
-502 GAVTVKWYADN
+502 GAVTYTYYTNEDCTTKTTTAS
-513 NGVKG
+513 GAASAG
-518 SELTGGAPKDAGTY
+518 AAPKNAGDYWVKATLAADSNYGTATSDAKEFT
-532 WIGVS
+532 
-537 AAEGTNSAAVSEVTK
+537 
-552 KFAISPRN
+552 ISQRN
-560 ISEVTVASIADQDY
+560 ISEVAVATIADQEY
-574 TGSPIR
+574 TGSPIK
-580 PTPVVTYNG
+580 PTLTVTYNG

-600 EYTSNLNV
+600 EYTFNLNV
-608 GTATAKIKA
+608 GTATATIKA
-617 KTGSNFTGEK
+617 TTGGNFIGEK
-627 VVTFK
+627 AVTFK
-632 INSKAITPVVTV
+632 IKAKAITPVVTV

-666 GAVLPADQYDAQVS
+666 GAVLPADQYDAEVS

-700 SFSEVTKT
+700 SFSDVNKT

-716 ADAEVTATISDQTTI
+716 SGLTATISNQTTI

-742 KGVKGEDLTGTLTYA
+742 KGVKDEVLTGTLTYA
-757 YDSETGK
+757 YGTETGK
-764 SHADVVNMLK
+764 THDDVVAMLK
-774 GKNVN
+774 TKATN
-779 DVVTLTYTFTP
+779 DVVTLNYTFTP
-790 PSGNYTGTKT
+790 TSTNYTGTKT
-800 DSFKVTVK
+800 GSFEVTVK
-808 DIEFLVGTAPASV
+808 DIEFLVGTAPATV
-821 ANTLTVKSSP
+821 GNTLTVKSSP

-840 VKKQTGVTITA
+840 VKIKSGVTITA
-851 KVGAAIDTEQSH
+851 KVGAATDTDPSH

-903 DVARKDVTATM
+903 NVAPKTLTADDLTHSGP
-914 IAGIPAQTYTGS
+914 ITKVYDTNTNAPTGLTVS
-926 AIQPKPA
+926 VKSGSLVGTDTLA
-933 VTDGAALSEGTDFSY
+933 VTGTLKYNSANVNEANKITFTPDAITTGNYALAASE
-948 SYDAN
+948 
-953 TDVATGGKVTITG
+953 VLTITG
-966 QGNYKGTADKT
+966 AKITAKDVKLTGGINATDRSYVKDNKTVGLTKGTLTFDGLVSGETLDVNIPATGTISDAKVGAYNVTYSGVTLKDGTTGKASNYKLVSPLPAVMVNITKAAALTLADIPVSQKYT
-977 FTISPKNINGAT
+977 VDTEQSKNIGNGGMPADAGA
-989 INLTSASLPYTGL
+989 LTYTAG
-1002 EQTVSITSVTL
+1002 SSSVT
-1013 TGWTITAGDYDI
+1013 
-1025 VGNSGKAT
+1025 
-1033 NVGSTTLTIQGKG
+1033 
-1046 NYTGT
+1046 TGT
-1051 ATTTW
+1051 ATVSSFAVDSTGMVKYT
-1056 EITSIDPVLANFD
+1056 ITGGA
-1069 VTPTLP
+1069 
-1075 AAQTYDGAHK
+1075 DGA
-1085 TVTVVPKSGVNGM
+1085 V
-1098 GTVKVYYEATAGITY
+1098 
-1113 PKSETAPTDVGTYKV
+1113 
-1128 TASVAAGSN
+1128 
-1137 YNAKD
+1137 
-1142 IDVGTL
+1142 
-1148 TINQATGGTL
+1148 INL
-1158 AAYNFQQKYTDL
+1158 
-1170 SAKTITPDYS
+1170 
-1180 DLPAGQTWTY
+1180 
-1190 STPTPVTSGTAAVTG
+1190 PVT
-1205 TSIGADTG
+1205 IGSDNYENST
-1213 VLSYTLTAGA
+1213 VNVVITLTA
-1223 KDDTVKWTVTISS
+1223 
-1236 HNYAD
+1236 
-1241 FTKDVTLTLTDK
+1241 K
-1253 DDQTALTLTGGTTV
+1253 DDQAALTLTGGTTV

-1274 LGTTGG
+1274 LGTSGG
-1280 NGTGT
+1280 NGTGA

-1359 ADAGLTTVGSTLNPN
+1359 ADAGLTTTGSTLNPN

-1382 NAGTVLPDTTAV
+1382 NADNVLPGTTAV
-1394 AANTTYKWRFTPTDT
+1394 AANTTYKWLFTPTDT

>member
-1 MKKRIIS
+1 MQIS
-8 LILVIAIILNF
+8 GWPKFFLSVFFLLDTGTPPPNPLSPLTPATAAPKISDANTSGTVGIAF
-19 NITALAAGGATLT
+19 AGTEDIAY
-32 STLPSDGNLKAGD
+32 KAGVLLTATFEVKATGDAAFTLYED
-45 TFTVTLTV
+45 TGGTNRFKSDSIETKTVT
-53 PPVSGFASLHLG
+53 
-65 MHFEK
+65 
-70 SVLEVT
+70 
-76 SLSLP
+76 
-81 DTVGG
+81 
-86 YAAVITDVN
+86 
-95 EANVAGAFAVSFAQ
+95 
-109 AQNISTTDTMVLSV
+109 IS
-123 DFKVKDG
+123 K
-130 AMPNNYPKL
+130 API
-139 VEVEDDDY
+139 
-147 DFTDEDDVPLTS
+147 TS
-159 VPALNTKTISATI
+159 VS
-172 LKSPISDVSKITAK
+172 AK

-191 KGVTLDTSVDV
+191 KGVALDTTVDV
-202 DGATAYTGTVEWY
+202 GGATAYTGTVKWY
-215 KGNTATG
+215 VGETEATETIAKANTE
-222 TAVTGPAAANQVY
+222 Y
-235 TAKITLTAKTA
+235 TAKITLTAGS
-246 DGESFDASLNG
+246 GESFDAALDN
-257 KDTAEGYKIKFVD
+257 TTTTEGYAVKKV
-270 ASKLELTKTF
+270 SNTELLLTKTF
-280 DATADKDPLTGS
+280 GATGFGNALGGS
-292 VSLNS
+292 V
-297 TAWRIDNP
+297 TIDK
-305 MNVGTSGITS
+305 
-315 TSPGTLSYKWY
+315 TSPKFGETLNAVTTDLDYNGETAGTLSYQWY
-326 RVDYAGNESL
+326 RGDTAIPSATGS
-336 IAGESGNSYTPKVA
+336 SYTTVA
-350 ADVGKKIKVVVTAE
+350 ADVGKTIKVEVKNSNNSSSVFSALTA
-364 NYSGSLEATSPYT
+364 A
-377 VSKKPYDGPT
+377 VAKADGP
-387 PTAPTGITPTSNF
+387 AKPTGLAVVSVTDTTITVTQNSAWEYSKDNGITWQDSN
-400 VSFTKTENYYYAVT
+400 VFTGLTANTTYSQIVARVKATGTHEAST
-414 SAAIT
+414 ACAAISVT
-419 TAPSS
+419 TAKAS
-424 GWTNQDGFSGLSP
+424 
-437 NTSYRLWYRIGA
+437 A
-449 TDIMESS
+449 T
-456 PENNVEFKTLKSSAA
+456 

-486 VKVGSGKD
+486 VEVGSGKD
-494 LSYTYGGD
+494 LNYTYGGD
-502 GAVTVKWYADN
+502 GTVTVKWYADN
-513 NGVKG
+513 GG
-518 SELTGGAPKDAGTY
+518 SISSALAGAPTNAGTY

-537 AAEGTNSAAVSEVTK
+537 AAEGTSSAAVSEVTK
-552 KFAISPRN
+552 KFTISPRN
-560 ISEVTVASIADQDY
+560 ISEVTVATIADQEY
-574 TGSPIR
+574 TGSSIE
-580 PTPVVTYNG
+580 PTPAVTYNG

-608 GTATAKIKA
+608 GTATATIKA
-617 KTGSNFTGEK
+617 KTGGNFTGEEA
-627 VVTFK
+627 VNFK
-632 INSKAITPVVTV
+632 IKAKNITPVVTV

-666 GAVLPADQYDAQVS
+666 GMELPTNQYDAEVR

-700 SFSEVTKT
+700 SFPEVNET

-716 ADAEVTATISDQTTI
+716 AGLTATISDQTTI

-742 KGVKGEDLTGTLTYA
+742 KGVKGEDLTGTLTYG

-764 SHADVVNMLK
+764 SHTEVVTMLK

-790 PSGNYTGTKT
+790 PAGNYTGTKT
-800 DSFKVTVK
+800 GSFKVTVK

-851 KVGAAIDTEQSH
+851 KVGAATDADQSH

-868 TGKPNAGNGQTYE
+868 TGKPNAGNNQTYE

-889 GTNYANVVVVSGTV
+889 GTNYANVVVASGTV
-903 DVARKDVTATM
+903 DVAQKDVTAAM

-977 FTISPKNINGAT
+977 FTISPKNISGAT
-989 INLTSASLPYTGL
+989 INLTSASLPYTGS

-1025 VGNSGKAT
+1025 VGNSDKAT

-1051 ATTTW
+1051 AATTW
-1056 EITSIDPVLANFD
+1056 KITAIDPVLANFD
-1069 VTPTLP
+1069 VTPALP
-1075 AAQTYDGAHK
+1075 AVQAYDGAHK

-1098 GTVKVYYEATAGITY
+1098 GTVKVYYEATTGITY

-1170 SAKTITPDYS
+1170 TAKTITPDYS
-1180 DLPAGQTWTY
+1180 NLPAGQTWTY
-1190 STPTPVTSGTAAVTG
+1190 SVSAPVTSGTAAVTG

-1223 KDDTVKWTVTISS
+1223 KDNTVKWTVTISS

-1241 FTKDVTLTLTDK
+1241 FTKEVTLTLTDK
-1253 DDQTALTLTGGTTV
+1253 DDQAALTLTGGTTV

-1274 LGTTGG
+1274 LGTSGG
-1280 NGTGT
+1280 SGTGT

-1301 ATGKLTPVKVGTVKV
+1301 TGKMTPVKVGTVKV
-1316 KATKAGDASYNSVTS
+1316 TATKAGDASYNSITS
-1331 AEVEIT
+1331 AEVEIH

-1359 ADAGLTTVGSTLNPN
+1359 ADAGLTTAGSTLNPN

-1382 NAGTVLPDTTAV
+1382 NAGAVLSDTTAV
-1394 AANTTYKWRFTPTDT
+1394 AANTTYKWLFTPTDA

-1593 VENGITSGTGESK
+1593 VENGITSGTGEGK
-1606 FSPNAT
+1606 FSPNST

-1627 SPAVSGSAEFSDV
+1627 SPAVSGKAEFSDV
-1640 ATNAY
+1640 SSTAF
-1645 YADAVAWAAKKGI
+1645 YAEAVAWAAKKGI

>member
-1 MKKRIIS
+1 MAI
-8 LILVIAIILNF
+8 LILAMMF
-19 NITALAAGGATLT
+19 PTAVFASGPVTVTLT
-32 STLPSDGNLKAGD
+32 TDAVGSVKAND
-45 TFTVTLTV
+45 TFTVTASIPAGITDKVSSLGIGISYDRTAFEITKIQSPDAFEGSKKMATSVSEAQSSDFVYAGYTSNESEADVDVSAGATLVITCKVKNTATAGSKDFTLYKTAVSSLDASGLPVTTGFITIPTGLKATV
-53 PPVSGFASLHLG
+53 EVVSALSGTQDITGVTAPVKNAAP
-65 MHFEK
+65 
-70 SVLEVT
+70 VT
-76 SLSLP
+76 SVTAP
-81 DTVGG
+81 TGV
-86 YAAVITDVN
+86 
-95 EANVAGAFAVSFAQ
+95 Q
-109 AQNISTTDTMVLSV
+109 A
-123 DFKVKDG
+123 
-130 AMPNNYPKL
+130 
-139 VEVEDDDY
+139 
-147 DFTDEDDVPLTS
+147 TS
-159 VPALNTKTISATI
+159 I
-172 LKSPISDVSKITAK
+172 
-186 VDAPQ
+186 
-191 KGVTLDTSVDV
+191 
-202 DGATAYTGTVEWY
+202 EWY
-215 KGNTATG
+215 KEGEPSKFS
-222 TAVTGPAAANQVY
+222 GPKFEGDTVY
-235 TAKITLTAKTA
+235 LAKITVHPQSGYQFASDIDFTVDGDKTKLTADKQA
-246 DGESFDASLNG
+246 DGSYL
-257 KDTAEGYKIKFVD
+257 
-270 ASKLELTKTF
+270 LTKTF
-280 DATADKDPLTGS
+280 PATAGKDATTISAGPTASAITYGQKLLDSALSGGTASVPGTFAWETGTIAPEVKDSGTTEYEVVFTPSDAANYETATCKVKLTVNPKSLSSISIIPIDPQPYTGLEIKPDVTVKDGQPPYDALAESDYS
-292 VSLNS
+292 VAYSKNK
-297 TAWRIDNP
+297 D
-305 MNVGTSGITS
+305 VGTADIVIS
-315 TSPGTLSYKWY
+315 
-326 RVDYAGNESL
+326 
-336 IAGESGNSYTPKVA
+336 PKVGGNYSFAAGTFHFTIKSADSSISITDDPSKTYDGNVVADPAVSKSGSTGAVTYTYYTDAACTTKTTTASGAASDGAAPKNADDYWVKATLA
-350 ADVGKKIKVVVTAE
+350 ADS
-364 NYSGSLEATSPYT
+364 NHGSA
-377 VSKKPYDGPT
+377 
-387 PTAPTGITPTSNF
+387 
-400 VSFTKTENYYYAVT
+400 T
-414 SAAIT
+414 SAA
-419 TAPSS
+419 
-424 GWTNQDGFSGLSP
+424 
-437 NTSYRLWYRIGA
+437 
-449 TDIMESS
+449 
-456 PENNVEFKTLKSSAA
+456 
-471 ITIADP
+471 
-477 GTIVYDGSA
+477 
-486 VKVGSGKD
+486 
-494 LSYTYGGD
+494 
-502 GAVTVKWYADN
+502 
-513 NGVKG
+513 
-518 SELTGGAPKDAGTY
+518 
-532 WIGVS
+532 
-537 AAEGTNSAAVSEVTK
+537 K
-552 KFAISPRN
+552 KFTISQRN
-560 ISEVTVASIADQDY
+560 ISEVTVTAIADQEY
-574 TGSPIR
+574 TGSSIE
-580 PTPVVTYNG
+580 PTLTVTYNG
-589 APLTSG
+589 TPLTSG

-632 INSKAITPVVTV
+632 IKAKAITPVVTV

-666 GAVLPADQYDAQVS
+666 GMELPTNQYNAEVS

-700 SFSEVTKT
+700 SFSEVNET
-708 FTIAAKDV
+708 FPIAAKNV

-742 KGVKGEDLTGTLTYA
+742 KGVKGEDLTGTLAYG

-764 SHADVVNMLK
+764 SHAEVVTMLK

-790 PSGNYTGTKT
+790 PTGNYTGTKT
-800 DSFKVTVK
+800 GSFKVTVK

-821 ANTLTVKSSP
+821 ANALDIKTDPT
-831 VYGDNWSDI
+831 YGDDWSKI
-840 VKKQTGVTITA
+840 VKIKDGVTITA
-851 KVGAAIDTEQSH
+851 KVGTNTDTDQSH

-881 LVYNGTIN
+881 LVYNGIIN
-889 GTNYANVVVVSGTV
+889 GTTYTNVVVVSDTV
-903 DVARKDVTATM
+903 DVARKDVTAAM

-926 AIQPKPA
+926 AIQPKPV
-933 VTDGAALSEGTDFSY
+933 VTDGVALVEGTHFDY

-966 QGNYKGTADKT
+966 KGNYKGTADKT
-977 FTISPKNINGAT
+977 FTISPKNISGAT

-1025 VGNSGKAT
+1025 VGNSDKAT

-1051 ATTTW
+1051 AATTW

-1069 VTPTLP
+1069 VTPALST
-1075 AAQTYDGAHK
+1075 AQTYDGAHK

-1142 IDVGTL
+1142 IEVGTL

-1190 STPTPVTSGTAAVTG
+1190 SVSAPVTTGTAAVTG

-1236 HNYAD
+1236 HNYED

-1253 DDQTALTLTGGTTV
+1253 DDQAALTLTGGTTV

-1274 LGTTGG
+1274 LGTSGG
-1280 NGTGT
+1280 SGTGT

-1301 ATGKLTPVKVGTVKV
+1301 TGKLTPVKVGTVKV
-1316 KATKAGDASYNSVTS
+1316 TATKAGDASYNSITS

-1359 ADAGLTTVGSTLNPN
+1359 ADAGLTTAGSTLNPN

-1382 NAGTVLPDTTAV
+1382 NTGTVLSDTTAV
-1394 AANTTYKWRFTPTDT
+1394 AANTTYKWLFTPTDA
-1409 NYTTLTGSIELYH
+1409 NYTTLTGFIELYH

-1593 VENGITSGTGESK
+1593 VENGITSGTGEGK

>member
-1 MKKRIIS
+1 MKKVFSWILS
-8 LILVIAIILNF
+8 L
-19 NITALAAGGATLT
+19 ALIFSLLPNQVFAA
-32 STLPSDGNLKAGD
+32 STLEFSSEKEGEKIV
-45 TFTVTLTV
+45 VTLTL
-53 PPVSGFASLHLG
+53 PKY
-65 MHFEK
+65 EK
-70 SVLEVT
+70 VMAAEAVVEFSDALKLESVT
-76 SLSLP
+76 SGTYSPLDFEEPNVETATTKGKVTIGHSNETLG
-81 DTVGG
+81 TATIEGE
-86 YAAVITDVN
+86 YAKLTFSI
-95 EANVAGAFAVSFAQ
+95 
-109 AQNISTTDTMVLSV
+109 
-123 DFKVKDG
+123 KDG
-130 AMPNNYPKL
+130 TAPGSYDIKL
-139 VEVEDDDY
+139 TELTMTATDY
-147 DFTDEDDVPLTS
+147 VTNIAASDAATLP
-159 VPALNTKTISATI
+159 KTISVVVPKA
-172 LKSPISDVSKITAK
+172 PISSVTIAGLE
-186 VDAPQ
+186 APV
-191 KGVTLDTSVDV
+191 KGKAPDTSVTVTPSSLAADV
-202 DGATAYTGTVEWY
+202 NWFDGETPVTGNFAASTAYTV
-215 KGNTATG
+215 
-222 TAVTGPAAANQVY
+222 
-235 TAKITLTAKTA
+235 KIKLTASGGDNFAETVTA
-246 DGESFDASLNG
+246 S
-257 KDTAEGYKIKFVD
+257 GYDVTRNS
-270 ASKLELTKTF
+270 ATELLLTKTF

-424 GWTNQDGFSGLSP
+424 GWTNQDGFTGLSP
-437 NTSYRLWYRIGA
+437 NTSYKLWYRIGE

-456 PENNVEFKTLKSSAA
+456 SAAYVEFTTLKAPA
-471 ITIADP
+471 TITIADP

-486 VKVGSGKD
+486 VGVGSGKD
-494 LSYTYGGD
+494 LNYTYGGD

-537 AAEGTNSAAVSEVTK
+537 AAEGTSSAAVAEVTK
-552 KFAISPRN
+552 KFTISPRN
-560 ISEVTVASIADQDY
+560 ISEVTVAPIADEEY
-574 TGSPIR
+574 TGSSIT
-580 PTPVVTYNG
+580 PTLTVTYNG
-589 APLTSG
+589 ATLTSG

-632 INSKAITPVVTV
+632 IKAKAITPVVTV

-655 TPTYKVEITSG
+655 TPNYKVEIISG
-666 GAVLPADQYDAQVS
+666 GAALPADQYDAVVS

-700 SFSEVTKT
+700 SFSDVNKT
-708 FTIAAKDV
+708 FTITAKNV
-716 ADAEVTATISDQTTI
+716 SGLTATISDQTTI

-742 KGVKGEDLTGTLTYA
+742 KGVKGEDLTGTLTYG

-764 SHADVVNMLK
+764 SHAEVVTMLK

-790 PSGNYTGTKT
+790 PAGNYTGTKT
-800 DSFKVTVK
+800 GSFKVTVK
-808 DIEFLVGTAPASV
+808 DIEFLVNGTPATV
-821 ANTLTVKSSP
+821 ANTLTVKANP
-831 VYGDNWSDI
+831 TYGDDWSDI

-851 KVGAAIDTEQSH
+851 KVGTATDTDQSH

-868 TGKPNAGNGQTYE
+868 TGKPSAGNGQTYE

-926 AIQPKPA
+926 AIQPKPV
-933 VTDGAALSEGTDFSY
+933 VTDGVALVEGTHFDY

-966 QGNYKGTADKT
+966 KGNYKGTADKT
-977 FTISPKNINGAT
+977 FTISPKNINSAT
-989 INLTSASLPYTGL
+989 INLTSASLPYNGL
-1002 EQTVSITSVTL
+1002 EQTVSISSVAL
-1013 TGWTITAGDYDI
+1013 TGWTITTGDYDI
-1025 VGNSGKAT
+1025 VGNSDKAT

-1051 ATTTW
+1051 AATTW
-1056 EITSIDPVLANFD
+1056 KITAIDPVLANFD
-1069 VTPTLP
+1069 VTPALST
-1075 AAQTYDGAHK
+1075 AQTYDGAHK

-1098 GTVKVYYEATAGITY
+1098 GTVKVYYEATTGITY

-1170 SAKTITPDYS
+1170 TAKTITPDYS

-1253 DDQTALTLTGGTTV
+1253 DDQAALTLTGGTTV

-1280 NGTGT
+1280 NGTGA

-1301 ATGKLTPVKVGTVKV
+1301 TGKLTPVKVGTVKV
-1316 KATKAGDASYNSVTS
+1316 TATKAGDASYNSITS
-1331 AEVEIT
+1331 AEVEIH

-1344 GAPKYTAITT
+1344 GTPKYTAITT

-1359 ADAGLTTVGSTLNPN
+1359 AEAGLTTTGSNLSVP
-1374 AGTLVWVD
+1374 GTVKWVD
-1382 NAGTVLPDTTAV
+1382 DTTGADLPATTTV
-1394 AANTTYKWRFTPTDT
+1394 EANKLYKWVFTPNDSA

-1593 VENGITSGTGESK
+1593 VENGITSGTGEGK
-1606 FSPNAT
+1606 FSPNST

>member
-1 MKKRIIS
+1 MKKRILS
-8 LILVIAIILNF
+8 LLCVLCLMLTMLPTSAFAAGYDAPKLSIDASYLAETNQVKMSVKIGAYTDLGALDFHVKYDKEKLKVNGTPTKGGLLTANSTVSDNNSWNPATIGVGWNDENGSTTTTTTEILTVIFDVIEGKTGAVDFSFDEAKYNF
-19 NITALAAGGATLT
+19 CDKSGDNSTDAPGAGSVTSANVTIPKVPIASVTIADLDAPVKGAAPDTNVTVTPSSLAADVAWFDGATL
-32 STLPSDGNLKAGD
+32 
-45 TFTVTLTV
+45 
-53 PPVSGFASLHLG
+53 
-65 MHFEK
+65 
-70 SVLEVT
+70 
-76 SLSLP
+76 
-81 DTVGG
+81 
-86 YAAVITDVN
+86 
-95 EANVAGAFAVSFAQ
+95 VAGNFAA
-109 AQNISTTDTMVLSV
+109 N
-123 DFKVKDG
+123 
-130 AMPNNYPKL
+130 
-139 VEVEDDDY
+139 
-147 DFTDEDDVPLTS
+147 
-159 VPALNTKTISATI
+159 
-172 LKSPISDVSKITAK
+172 
-186 VDAPQ
+186 
-191 KGVTLDTSVDV
+191 
-202 DGATAYTGTVEWY
+202 TAYTV
-215 KGNTATG
+215 
-222 TAVTGPAAANQVY
+222 
-235 TAKITLTAKTA
+235 KIKLTASGGDNFAETVTA
-246 DGESFDASLNG
+246 GDYTVTRNS
-257 KDTAEGYKIKFVD
+257 DTE
-270 ASKLELTKTF
+270 LLLTKTF
-280 DATADKDPLTGS
+280 DATAIKDTPTINTVPTASAITYGQKL
-292 VSLNS
+292 LNS
-297 TAWRIDNP
+297 TLSGGAASVTGNFTWKTPSTAPQVKDSNSTEYEVVFTPTDTASYETATCKVKLKVNPKSLASISIIPIDPQPYTGLEIKPDVTVKDGQPPYDALAESDYSVAYSKNKDVGIADIVISP
-305 MNVGTSGITS
+305 KVGGNYSFAAGTFHFTIKPVDSSISITDDPSKTYDGNVVADPAVSKSGS
-315 TSPGTLSYKWY
+315 TGAVTYTYYTDAACTTKTTTASGAASDGAAPK
-326 RVDYAGNESL
+326 N
-336 IAGESGNSYTPKVA
+336 AGEYWVKATLA
-350 ADVGKKIKVVVTAE
+350 ADS
-364 NYSGSLEATSPYT
+364 NHGSA
-377 VSKKPYDGPT
+377 
-387 PTAPTGITPTSNF
+387 
-400 VSFTKTENYYYAVT
+400 T
-414 SAAIT
+414 SAA
-419 TAPSS
+419 
-424 GWTNQDGFSGLSP
+424 
-437 NTSYRLWYRIGA
+437 
-449 TDIMESS
+449 
-456 PENNVEFKTLKSSAA
+456 
-471 ITIADP
+471 
-477 GTIVYDGSA
+477 
-486 VKVGSGKD
+486 
-494 LSYTYGGD
+494 
-502 GAVTVKWYADN
+502 
-513 NGVKG
+513 
-518 SELTGGAPKDAGTY
+518 
-532 WIGVS
+532 
-537 AAEGTNSAAVSEVTK
+537 K
-552 KFAISPRN
+552 KFTISQRN
-560 ISEVTVASIADQDY
+560 ISEVTVTAIADQEY
-574 TGSPIR
+574 TDSSIE
-580 PTPVVTYNG
+580 PTLTVTYNG
-589 APLTSG
+589 TPLTSG

-632 INSKAITPVVTV
+632 IKAKAITPVVTV

-666 GAVLPADQYDAQVS
+666 GMELPTNQYNAEVS

-700 SFSEVTKT
+700 SFSEVNET
-708 FTIAAKDV
+708 FPIAAKNV

-742 KGVKGEDLTGTLTYA
+742 KGVKGEDLTGTLAYG

-764 SHADVVNMLK
+764 SHAEVVTMLK

-790 PSGNYTGTKT
+790 PTGNYTGTKT
-800 DSFKVTVK
+800 GSFKVTVK

-821 ANTLTVKSSP
+821 ANALDIKTDPT
-831 VYGDNWSDI
+831 YGDDWSKI
-840 VKKQTGVTITA
+840 VKIKDGVTITA
-851 KVGAAIDTEQSH
+851 KVGTNTDTDQSH

-881 LVYNGTIN
+881 LVYNGIIN
-889 GTNYANVVVVSGTV
+889 GTTYTNVVVVSDTV
-903 DVARKDVTATM
+903 DVARKDVTAAM

-926 AIQPKPA
+926 AIQPKPV
-933 VTDGAALSEGTDFSY
+933 VTDGVALVEGTHFDY

-966 QGNYKGTADKT
+966 KGNYKGTADKT
-977 FTISPKNINGAT
+977 FTISPKNISGAT
-989 INLTSASLPYTGL
+989 INLTSASLPYSGS

-1013 TGWTITAGDYDI
+1013 TGWTIGAGDYDI
-1025 VGNSGKAT
+1025 VGSSDKAT
-1033 NVGSTTLTIQGKG
+1033 NVGSTPLTIQGKG
-1046 NYTGT
+1046 NYAGT
-1051 ATTTW
+1051 AATTW
-1056 EITSIDPVLANFD
+1056 KITAIDPVLANFD

-1113 PKSETAPTDVGTYKV
+1113 PKSETAPTDVGTYMV

-1137 YNAKD
+1137 YNAKE

-1170 SAKTITPDYS
+1170 TAKTITPDYS

-1190 STPTPVTSGTAAVTG
+1190 SVSAHVTTGTAAVTG

-1236 HNYAD
+1236 HNYAA
-1241 FTKDVTLTLTDK
+1241 FTKEVTLTLTDK
-1253 DDQTALTLTGGTTV
+1253 DDQAALTLTGGTTV

-1274 LGTTGG
+1274 LGTSGG
-1280 NGTGT
+1280 NGTGA

-1294 GEATIDA
+1294 GEATID

-1382 NAGTVLPDTTAV
+1382 NAGNVLPATTAV
-1394 AANTTYKWRFTPTDT
+1394 AANTTYKWLFTPTDA
-1409 NYTTLTGSIELYH
+1409 NYTTLTSSIELYH
-1422 KSSSGGGG
+1422 VSTGGGGG

-1501 EAIFMKSNGN
+1501 EAVFMRSNGN
-1511 PQTGVFVDVA
+1511 PQTGVFVDVP
-1521 EGSYYEEAI
+1521 ENSYYEEAI

-1606 FSPNAT
+1606 FSPNST

-1627 SPAVSGSAEFSDV
+1627 SPAVSGKAEFSDV
-1640 ATNAY
+1640 STTAF

>member
-1 MKKRIIS
+1 MNNAPRKFIS
-8 LILVIAIILNF
+8 IFLVVLMLASMLPTTVFAATAPTVTAASVEKEMIAGQTIDVD
-19 NITALAAGGATLT
+19 ITLSDNPGITGGTVKIKFEKAKLKLTSVKNTNQTITSTYDGYSVMPITSGSYTLSWDGGLLSADLTGNGVIATLT
-32 STLPSDGNLKAGD
+32 FEVLDTATVGDSTITVSDVD
-45 TFTVTLTV
+45 FTNNHLDALTGTCVNGKVTLYSKLTGDLPIDITV
-53 PPVSGFASLHLG
+53 PVKGNTPQSAIAATTQYTGTIAWEGSPSTFA
-65 MHFEK
+65 
-70 SVLEVT
+70 
-76 SLSLP
+76 
-81 DTVGG
+81 
-86 YAAVITDVN
+86 
-95 EANVAGAFAVSFAQ
+95 AN
-109 AQNISTTDTMVLSV
+109 T
-123 DFKVKDG
+123 
-130 AMPNNYPKL
+130 PY
-139 VEVEDDDY
+139 
-147 DFTDEDDVPLTS
+147 
-159 VPALNTKTISATI
+159 
-172 LKSPISDVSKITAK
+172 TAK
-186 VDAPQ
+186 VELTANTGYQ
-191 KGVTLDTSVDV
+191 FANGVNP
-202 DGATAYTGTVEWY
+202 TVA
-215 KGNTATG
+215 GSDS
-222 TAVTGPAAANQVY
+222 VTGVNV
-235 TAKITLTAKTA
+235 
-246 DGESFDASLNG
+246 
-257 KDTAEGYKIKFVD
+257 KDSG
-270 ASKLELTKTF
+270 SKLEFKVTF
-280 DATADKDPLTGS
+280 PKTADKDPL
-292 VSLNS
+292 
-297 TAWRIDNP
+297 P
-305 MNVGTSGITS
+305 TS
-315 TSPGTLSYKWY
+315 TSVSITGTPQIDKPLTANVSGLPASPGALTYKWY
-326 RVDYAGNESL
+326 RD
-336 IAGESGNSYTPKVA
+336 GETTPISGANTNTYTPSVA
-350 ADVGKKIKVVVTAE
+350 ADVGKQIKVEVSAA
-364 NYSGSLEATSPYT
+364 NYSGSVTSAPT
-377 VSKKPYDGPT
+377 AAVEKKDYVGSAAVLPTGVT
-387 PTAPTGITPTSNF
+387 PTYNS
-400 VSFTKTENYYYAVT
+400 VSFTGTAGQEYACTLSSV
-414 SAAIT
+414 T
-419 TAPSS
+419 TAPDT
-424 GWTNQDGFSGLSP
+424 GWASVNHFDGLNP
-437 NTSYRLWYRIGA
+437 NTQYKLWYRVAA
-449 TDIMESS
+449 TDTVK
-456 PENNVEFKTLKSSAA
+456 PSAA
-471 ITIADP
+471 RGDSMFTTFKAPVTITIADP

-486 VKVGSGKD
+486 VEVGTSGKD
-494 LSYTYGGD
+494 LNYTYGGN

-513 NGVKG
+513 NGNKG
-518 SELTGGAPKDAGTY
+518 NELTGGAPTDAGTY

-537 AAEGTNSAAVSEVTK
+537 ATEGSSSAAVSEVTK
-552 KFAISPRN
+552 KFTISPRN
-560 ISEVTVASIADQDY
+560 ISEVTVASIADVEY
-574 TGSPIR
+574 TGSPIK
-580 PTPVVTYNG
+580 PTLTVTYNG
-589 APLTSG
+589 APLTFG

-608 GTATAKIKA
+608 GTAAATIKA
-617 KTGSNFTGEK
+617 KTGGNFIGEK
-627 VVTFK
+627 AVTFK
-632 INSKAITPVVTV
+632 IKAKAITPVVTV

-666 GAVLPADQYDAQVS
+666 GAVLPADQYDAVVS

-691 ITAKANGNY
+691 ITAKTNGNY
-700 SFSEVTKT
+700 SFSDVNKT
-708 FTIAAKDV
+708 FTITAKNV
-716 ADAEVTATISDQTTI
+716 SGLTATISDQTTI
-731 KGVGEFVDPVI
+731 RGVGEFVDPVI
-742 KGVKGEDLTGTLTYA
+742 KGVKGEDLTGTLTYG

-764 SHADVVNMLK
+764 SHTDVVNMLK
-774 GKNVN
+774 GKTANG
-779 DVVTLTYTFTP
+779 VVTLNYTFTP
-790 PSGNYTGTKT
+790 TSTNYTGTKT
-800 DSFKVTVK
+800 GSFKVTVK
-808 DIEFLVGTAPASV
+808 DIEFLVGTSPASV
-821 ANTLTVKSSP
+821 ANTLTVKADP
-831 VYGDNWSDI
+831 TYGDDWSDI

-851 KVGAAIDTEQSH
+851 KVGAATDADQSH

-868 TGKPNAGNGQTYE
+868 TGKPNAGNNQTYE

-903 DVARKDVTATM
+903 DVARKNVTAAM

-926 AIQPKPA
+926 AIQPKPV
-933 VTDGAALSEGTDFSY
+933 VTDGVALVEGTHFDY

-953 TDVATGGKVTITG
+953 TDVAAGGKVTITG
-966 QGNYKGTADKT
+966 KGNYKGTADKT

-989 INLTSASLPYTGL
+989 INLTSASLPYNGS

-1025 VGNSGKAT
+1025 VGNSDKAT

-1056 EITSIDPVLANFD
+1056 KITAIDPVLANFD
-1069 VTPTLP
+1069 VTPALST
-1075 AAQTYDGAHK
+1075 AQTYDGAHK

-1098 GTVKVYYEATAGITY
+1098 GTVKVYYEATTGITY

-1170 SAKTITPDYS
+1170 TAKTITPDYF

-1190 STPTPVTSGTAAVTG
+1190 SVSAPVTSGTAAVTG

-1213 VLSYTLTAGA
+1213 VLSYTLTGGA
-1223 KDDTVKWTVTISS
+1223 KDNTVKWTVTISS

-1241 FTKDVTLTLTDK
+1241 FTKEVTLTLTDK
-1253 DDQTALTLTGGTTV
+1253 DDQAALTLTGGTTV
-1267 VYGQTLQ
+1267 VYGETLQ
-1274 LGTTGG
+1274 LGTSGG
-1280 NGTGT
+1280 SGTGT

-1301 ATGKLTPVKVGTVKV
+1301 TGKLTPVKVGTVKV
-1316 KATKAGDASYNSVTS
+1316 KATKAEDANYNAITS

-1359 ADAGLTTVGSTLNPN
+1359 ADAGLTTTGSTLNPN

-1382 NAGTVLPDTTAV
+1382 NADNVLPGTTAV
-1394 AANTTYKWRFTPTDT
+1394 AANTTYKWLFTPTDA

-1558 VTFLWRAAGSPAPK
+1558 VTFLWRAAGSPAPN

-1593 VENGITSGTGESK
+1593 VENGITSGTGEGK
-1606 FSPNAT
+1606 FSPNST

>member
-1 MKKRIIS
+1 MKKVFSWILS
-8 LILVIAIILNF
+8 L
-19 NITALAAGGATLT
+19 ALIFSLLPNQVFAA
-32 STLPSDGNLKAGD
+32 STLEFSSEKEGEKIV
-45 TFTVTLTV
+45 VTLTL
-53 PPVSGFASLHLG
+53 PKY
-65 MHFEK
+65 EK
-70 SVLEVT
+70 VMAAEAVVEFSDALKLESVT
-76 SLSLP
+76 SGTYSPLDFEEPNVETATTKGKVTIGHSNETL
-81 DTVGG
+81 DTATIEGE
-86 YAAVITDVN
+86 YAKLTFSI
-95 EANVAGAFAVSFAQ
+95 
-109 AQNISTTDTMVLSV
+109 
-123 DFKVKDG
+123 KDG
-130 AMPNNYPKL
+130 TAPGSYDIKL
-139 VEVEDDDY
+139 TELTMTATDY
-147 DFTDEDDVPLTS
+147 VTNIAASDAATLP
-159 VPALNTKTISATI
+159 KTISVVVPKA
-172 LKSPISDVSKITAK
+172 PITSVSAK

-191 KGVTLDTSVDV
+191 KGVTLDTSVDL
-202 DGATAYTGTVEWY
+202 DSATAYTGAVEWY
-215 KGNTATG
+215 KGDTAVG

-257 KDTAEGYKIKFVD
+257 KNTAEGYKINFVD

-280 DATADKDPLTGS
+280 DATADKDPLPTSTS
-292 VSLNS
+292 VSI
-297 TAWRIDNP
+297 TGTPQIDKP
-305 MNVGTSGITS
+305 LKANVSGLPA
-315 TSPGTLSYKWY
+315 SPGTLTYKWY
-326 RVDYAGNESL
+326 RD
-336 IAGESGNSYTPKVA
+336 GETTPISGANTDTYTPSVA
-350 ADVGKKIKVVVTAE
+350 ADVGKQIKVEVSAA
-364 NYSGSLEATSPYT
+364 NYSGSVTSAPT
-377 VSKKPYDGPT
+377 AAVEKKDYVGSAAVLPTGVT
-387 PTAPTGITPTSNF
+387 PTYNS
-400 VSFTKTENYYYAVT
+400 VSFTGTAGQEYVCTLSSVA
-414 SAAIT
+414 
-419 TAPSS
+419 TAPDT
-424 GWTNQDGFSGLSP
+424 GWASVNHFDGLIP
-437 NTSYRLWYRIGA
+437 DTQYKLWCRVAA
-449 TDIMESS
+449 TATVKPSTARGDSMFTT
-456 PENNVEFKTLKSSAA
+456 FKAPAT

-477 GTIVYDGSA
+477 GTIVYDGSV
-486 VKVGSGKD
+486 VKVGTSGKD
-494 LSYTYGGD
+494 LNYTYGGD

-513 NGVKG
+513 GG
-518 SELTGGAPKDAGTY
+518 SVGSALSGAPTNAGTY

-537 AAEGTNSAAVSEVTK
+537 AAEGTSSAAVSEVTK
-552 KFAISPRN
+552 KFTISPRN
-560 ISEVTVASIADQDY
+560 ISEATVAAIADEEY
-574 TGSPIR
+574 TGSSIEP
-580 PTPVVTYNG
+580 PLTVTYNG
-589 APLTSG
+589 ASLASD

-608 GTATAKIKA
+608 GTATATIKA
-617 KTGSNFTGEK
+617 KTGGNFIGEK
-627 VVTFK
+627 AVTFK
-632 INSKAITPVVTV
+632 IKAKAITPVVTV

-666 GAVLPADQYDAQVS
+666 GMELPANQYDAVVS
-680 NNTNAGNGNIK
+680 DNTNAGNGNIK

-700 SFSEVTKT
+700 SFSEVNKT

-716 ADAEVTATISDQTTI
+716 SGLTATISDQTTI

-764 SHADVVNMLK
+764 FHADVVNMLK

-779 DVVTLTYTFTP
+779 DVVTLDYTFTP

-800 DSFKVTVK
+800 GSFKVTVK
-808 DIEFLVGTAPASV
+808 DIEFLVNGTPATV
-821 ANTLTVKSSP
+821 ANTLTVKADP
-831 VYGDNWSDI
+831 TYGDDWSDI
-840 VKKQTGVTITA
+840 VKKQSGVTITA
-851 KVGAAIDTEQSH
+851 RVGTATDTEQSH

-868 TGKPNAGNGQTYE
+868 TGKPSAGNGQAYE

-903 DVARKDVTATM
+903 NVAPKTLTKSDLVYTGQITKTYDGSDSAPTGLTVSVKSGSLVGTDTLTVTGTLKYNSANVNAANEITFTPTAIITGNYRLAATEVLTITGAKITAKDVKLTGGINATDRSYVKDNKTVDLTK
-914 IAGIPAQTYTGS
+914 GTLTFDGLVGSETLDVNIPATGTISDAKVGAYNVTYSGVTLADGTGKASNYKLVSPLPAVMVNITKAAALTLADIPVSQKFTTTTGEKAIGAVMPTDAGALTYTKDAESKTGS
-926 AIQPKPA
+926 
-933 VTDGAALSEGTDFSY
+933 VTVTSW
-948 SYDAN
+948 
-953 TDVATGGKVTITG
+953 DVDSTGKVT
-966 QGNYKGTADKT
+966 
-977 FTISPKNINGAT
+977 
-989 INLTSASLPYTGL
+989 YTLSGGVAGD
-1002 EQTVSITSVTL
+1002 TVTL
-1013 TGWTITAGDYDI
+1013 PVIIGSDNYE
-1025 VGNSGKAT
+1025 NST
-1033 NVGSTTLTIQGKG
+1033 VNVKI
-1046 NYTGT
+1046 
-1051 ATTTW
+1051 
-1056 EITSIDPVLANFD
+1056 
-1069 VTPTLP
+1069 
-1075 AAQTYDGAHK
+1075 
-1085 TVTVVPKSGVNGM
+1085 
-1098 GTVKVYYEATAGITY
+1098 
-1113 PKSETAPTDVGTYKV
+1113 
-1128 TASVAAGSN
+1128 
-1137 YNAKD
+1137 
-1142 IDVGTL
+1142 
-1148 TINQATGGTL
+1148 
-1158 AAYNFQQKYTDL
+1158 
-1170 SAKTITPDYS
+1170 
-1180 DLPAGQTWTY
+1180 
-1190 STPTPVTSGTAAVTG
+1190 
-1205 TSIGADTG
+1205 
-1213 VLSYTLTAGA
+1213 TLTA
-1223 KDDTVKWTVTISS
+1223 
-1236 HNYAD
+1236 
-1241 FTKDVTLTLTDK
+1241 K

-1280 NGTGT
+1280 NGTGA

-1294 GEATIDA
+1294 GEATID

-1316 KATKAGDASYNSVTS
+1316 KATKAEDANYNAITS

-1359 ADAGLTTVGSTLNPN
+1359 ADAGLTTAGSTLNPN

-1394 AANTTYKWRFTPTDT
+1394 AANTTYKWLFTPTDT

-1422 KSSSGGGG
+1422 KSSGGGGG

-1501 EAIFMKSNGN
+1501 EAVFMKSNGN

-1606 FSPNAT
+1606 FSPNST

-1627 SPAVSGSAEFSDV
+1627 SPAVSGKAEFSDV
-1640 ATNAY
+1640 STTAF

>member
-1 MKKRIIS
+1 MVSPKTDTEVVYTVNVKLLDTSEKIGS
-8 LILVIAIILNF
+8 AGFTLVAPSAI
-19 NITALAAGGATLT
+19 
-32 STLPSDGNLKAGD
+32 
-45 TFTVTLTV
+45 TFTTDPSKWQV
-53 PPVSGFASLHLG
+53 A
-65 MHFEK
+65 
-70 SVLEVT
+70 EVT
-76 SLSLP
+76 ESVFSNAYKP
-81 DTVGG
+81 DTKV
-86 YAAVITDVN
+86 YTLVYMDSTDK
-95 EANVAGAFAVSFAQ
+95 
-109 AQNISTTDTMVLSV
+109 TDIDLL
-123 DFKVKDG
+123 K
-130 AMPNNYPKL
+130 
-139 VEVEDDDY
+139 
-147 DFTDEDDVPLTS
+147 
-159 VPALNTKTISATI
+159 ISATI
-172 LKSPISDVSKITAK
+172 AAGTTGSQKVTLSNYAVSDAVGNELKLKVIENEINFVSELTGNLPVTITAP
-186 VDAPQ
+186 A
-191 KGVTLDTSVDV
+191 KG
-202 DGATAYTGTVEWY
+202 GTPE
-215 KGNTATG
+215 TTISG
-222 TAVTGPAAANQVY
+222 TNFSGSITWSPAVAAGGKFAANTVY
-235 TAKITLTAKTA
+235 TAKVELTANTGYQFA
-246 DGESFDASLNG
+246 NG
-257 KDTAEGYKIKFVD
+257 VNPTVAGSDSVTDVNVKDSG
-270 ASKLELTKTF
+270 SKLEFKATFPKTV
-280 DATADKDPLTGS
+280 DKDPLTGS

-387 PTAPTGITPTSNF
+387 PTAPAGITPTSNF

-424 GWTNQDGFSGLSP
+424 GWTNQDGFTGLSP
-437 NTSYRLWYRIGA
+437 NTSYKLWYRIGE

-456 PENNVEFKTLKSSAA
+456 SAAYVDFTTLKSSAT
-471 ITIADP
+471 ITIAAP
-477 GTIVYDGSA
+477 GTIIYDGSA
-486 VKVGSGKD
+486 VGVGSGKD
-494 LSYTYGGD
+494 LSYTYSGD
-502 GAVTVKWYADN
+502 GAVTVRWYADN

-537 AAEGTNSAAVSEVTK
+537 AAEGTSSAAVAEVTK
-552 KFAISPRN
+552 KFTISPRN
-560 ISEVTVASIADQDY
+560 ISEVTVAAIADEEY
-574 TGSPIR
+574 TGSSIE
-580 PTPVVTYNG
+580 PTLTVTYNG
-589 APLTSG
+589 ATLTSG

-608 GTATAKIKA
+608 GAATAKIKA

-632 INSKAITPVVTV
+632 IKAKAITPVVTV

-655 TPTYKVEITSG
+655 APTYTVKITSG
-666 GAVLPADQYDAQVS
+666 GAVLPTDQYDAVVS

-700 SFSEVTKT
+700 SFSEVNET

-716 ADAEVTATISDQTTI
+716 AGLPATISDQTTI

-757 YDSETGK
+757 YGTATGK
-764 SHADVVNMLK
+764 THDDVVAMLK
-774 GKNVN
+774 TKAAN
-779 DVVTLTYTFTP
+779 DVVTLNYTFTP

-800 DSFKVTVK
+800 GSFKVTVK

-821 ANTLTVKSSP
+821 ANTLTVKADP
-831 VYGDNWSDI
+831 TYGDDWSDI

-851 KVGAAIDTEQSH
+851 KVGAATDADQSH

-868 TGKPNAGNGQTYE
+868 TGKPNAGNNQTYE

-1025 VGNSGKAT
+1025 VGNSDKAT

-1056 EITSIDPVLANFD
+1056 KITAIDPVLANFD

-1113 PKSETAPTDVGTYKV
+1113 SKSETAPTDVGTYKV

-1148 TINQATGGTL
+1148 TISKATGGTL

-1170 SAKTITPDYS
+1170 TAKTITPDYS

-1190 STPTPVTSGTAAVTG
+1190 STPTPTTTGTAAVTG

-1223 KDDTVKWTVTISS
+1223 KDNTVKWTVTISS

-1253 DDQTALTLTGGTTV
+1253 DDQAALTLTGGTTV

-1274 LGTTGG
+1274 LGTSGG
-1280 NGTGT
+1280 SGTGT

-1301 ATGKLTPVKVGTVKV
+1301 TGKLTPVKVGTVKV
-1316 KATKAGDASYNSVTS
+1316 TATKAGDASYNSITS

-1359 ADAGLTTVGSTLNPN
+1359 ADAGLTATGSTLNPN

-1394 AANTTYKWRFTPTDT
+1394 AANTTYKWLFTPTDT

-1593 VENGITSGTGESK
+1593 VENGITSGTGEGK
-1606 FSPNAT
+1606 FSPNST

-1627 SPAVSGSAEFSDV
+1627 SPAVSGKAEFSDV
-1640 ATNAY
+1640 ASNAY